1 MENTYEFCPKC
12 GALVREGVCTG
23 CGAVCNAAEEVDK
36 WTGEEAESTGQA
48 FEQENFENQMDNN
61 QHMEERQ
68 QMQEVNSGM
77 EPLVPERFEDKSQA
91 YESWRVYG
99 GDNYYGGQAPAG
111 QIEPGRKKK
120 NGVLIGVLAGTFLVV
135 IILIIYIGSEVARL
149 SKGNFIEEVKKA
161 IEDISRESQEE
172 KEYEMDGEAD
182 DDYWDEYEKEQ
193 SIQYDKDFKSERK
206 NYDASQITGPYY
218 EEFVNC
224 IDESVSYK
232 VNREFYEK
240 IEEEQGVCIQVSYI
254 QLEGDIPNL
263 ESINEAIKERSMVL
277 ANVYLDQEGYYKE
290 LYKEYDYATHY
301 IKVESTVAF
310 NDEESISIVLDERY
324 DVAGYSNLIRLYGV
338 NINLKTGT
346 ILENTEILNADE
358 GFVNDFVERSNA
370 QNGKNSVGVDQ
381 ISNSEKLQL
390 FHSNDNLILFYTPIG
405 LEAGYNY
412 SGVEGYSG
420 WITVS
425 IEDYEQYLK
434 GY

>member
-12 GALVREGVCTG
+12 GALVRGGVCTS
-23 CGAVCNAAEEVDK
+23 CGAVYGMAAEADK
-36 WTGEEAESTGQA
+36 RTDEEAENSGQA
-48 FEQENFENQMDNN
+48 FGQDYFENKAEDV
-61 QHMEERQ
+61 Q
-68 QMQEVNSGM
+68 QAENGQQEVYSGM
-77 EPLVPERFEDKSQA
+77 ETPAPERDWNKSRTFENRDI
-91 YESWRVYG
+91 YPG
-99 GDNYYGGQAPAG
+99 NNYYGGQAPAG
-111 QIEPGRKKK
+111 PAEPGGKKK
-120 NGVLIGVLAGTFLVV
+120 NGVLIGILAGTFLVV
-135 IILIIYIGSEVARL
+135 IILLIYIGSEVAKL
-149 SKGNFIEEVKKA
+149 SKGNFVEEVKKS
-161 IEDISRESQEE
+161 IEDIFREPQKE
-172 KEYEMDGEAD
+172 KDYQMDEEAD
-182 DDYWDEYEKEQ
+182 EDYWEEYEKEQ
-193 SIQYDKDFKSERK
+193 SVQYDKDFKSERK

-240 IEEEQGVCIQVSYI
+240 IEQEQGVCIQVSYI

-263 ESINEAIKERSMVL
+263 EAVNEAIKERSMVL
-277 ANVYLDQEGYYKE
+277 ANMYLDEEDYYKA

-310 NDEESISIVLDERY
+310 NDEESISIVLDESY
-324 DVAGYSNLIRLYGV
+324 DVAGYSSLVRLYGM

-358 GFVNDFVERSNA
+358 EFVKDFVKRSNA
-370 QNGKNSVGVDQ
+370 QNGNNSVGIDQ
-381 ISNSEKLQL
+381 ISDSEKLQL
-390 FHSNDNLILFYTPIG
+390 FHSSDNLIVFYTPIG
-405 LEAGYNY
+405 LEVGYNY

>member
-12 GALVREGVCTG
+12 GALVRDGVCTS
-23 CGAVCNAAEEVDK
+23 CGAVYGAEEEVNK
-36 WTGEEAESTGQA
+36 RMEEEAENTSQA
-48 FEQENFENQMDNN
+48 FGQENFENQGENG
-61 QHMEERQ
+61 QQTEEGQKVR
-68 QMQEVNSGM
+68 EAHSGTESPM
-77 EPLVPERFEDKSQA
+77 PERFENKSQT
-91 YESWRVYG
+91 YENRGIYG

-111 QIEPGRKKK
+111 AAEPGRKKK
-120 NGVLIGVLAGTFLVV
+120 NGIVIGVLAGTFLVV
-135 IILIIYIGSEVARL
+135 IILLVYIGSEVARL
-149 SKGNFIEEVKKA
+149 SKGNVVEEVKKS
-161 IEDISRESQEE
+161 IEDIFRESQEE

-182 DDYWDEYEKEQ
+182 EDYWDEYEKEQ

-263 ESINEAIKERSMVL
+263 EAINEAIKERSMLL
-277 ANVYLDQEGYYKE
+277 ANVYLDKEDYYKE
-290 LYKEYDYATHY
+290 LYKEYDDITHY
-301 IKVESTVAF
+301 IKVESTVAI

-324 DVAGYSNLIRLYGV
+324 DVAGYSNLIRLYGL

-346 ILENTEILNADE
+346 VLDNMEILNADE
-358 GFVNDFVERSNA
+358 EFVKDFVKRSNA
-370 QNGKNSVGVDQ
+370 QNGNNSVAIDE

-405 LEAGYNY
+405 LEVGYNY
-412 SGVEGYSG
+412 SGVEGYTG

>member
-12 GALVREGVCTG
+12 GALVREGVCTS
-23 CGAVCNAAEEVDK
+23 CGAVFGAAEEVDK
-36 WTGEEAESTGQA
+36 RMEEETENAGQV
-48 FEQENFENQMDNN
+48 FGQENFENQAENG
-61 QHMEERQ
+61 Q
-68 QMQEVNSGM
+68 QTGEGQQIQEVYPGM
-77 EPLVPERFEDKSQA
+77 EPLMPERVEEKKRNFENRDM
-91 YESWRVYG
+91 YT
-99 GDNYYGGQAPAG
+99 GDNYYGGQSPAG
-111 QIEPGRKKK
+111 PTEPGRKKK
-120 NGVLIGVLAGTFLVV
+120 NGALIGILAGTFLVV
-135 IILIIYIGSEVARL
+135 IILLIYIGSEVARL
-149 SKGNFIEEVKKA
+149 SKGDLVEEVKKS
-161 IEDISRESQEE
+161 IEDVFREPQEE
-172 KEYEMDGEAD
+172 KGYKMDEEAD
-182 DDYWDEYEKEQ
+182 EDYWDEYGKEQ

-263 ESINEAIKERSMVL
+263 EAINETIKERSMDL
-277 ANVYLDQEGYYKE
+277 ANVYLEREDYYKE
-290 LYKEYDYATHY
+290 LHKEYDYVTYY

-310 NDEESISIVLDERY
+310 NDEEGISIVLDERY
-324 DVAGYSNLIRLYGV
+324 DVSGYSNLIRLHGV

-358 GFVNDFVERSNA
+358 EFVKDFVKRSNA
-370 QNGKNSVGVDQ
+370 QNGKNSVGIDE

-390 FHSNDNLILFYTPIG
+390 FHSTDNLILFYTPIG
-405 LEAGYNY
+405 LEVGYNY
-412 SGVEGYSG
+412 SGVEGYTG